1 MRPGGLRV
9 RAQLHADHQV
19 ARLRLA
25 DSQAKQQDAT
35 KHCHSRKRAALGID
49 GFKRDKNDPSVI
61 VFSER
66 NVVNIRTSL
75 IFQKAKNII

>member
-1 MRPGGLRV
+1 MLDSRWGMRRELWLNLGA

-35 KHCHSRKRAALGID
+35 KHCHSRKRAVLGID

-61 VFSER
+61 VF
-66 NVVNIRTSL
+66 
-75 IFQKAKNII
+75 